1 MDGHEREDVI
11 SYRKRF
17 LRKMVALGFL
27 SKENAPTKEAQF
39 SLPDDLESPSPLVL
53 NKTVFV
59 S

>member
-1 MDGHEREDVI
+1 MWMVTKG
-11 SYRKRF
+11 
-17 LRKMVALGFL
+17 KMLFHIGNVSFGRCFL